1 MEITS
6 YNTDK
11 GRLVTVEVQ
20 FTSAKT
26 TWFKEDDP
34 DGVYSITDIDGDLLI
49 QEPGYRIPLLIQG
62 LSRAVIKHDR
72 DKARE
77 LINLNKVTR

>member
-1 MEITS
+1 MEIPS
-6 YNTDK
+6 YSPDK
-11 GRLVTVEVQ
+11 GRLVTIEVQ
-20 FTSAKT
+20 YTTANT

-49 QEPGYRIPLLIQG
+49 REPGYRIPLLIQG
-62 LSRAVIKHDR
+62 LSRAAINHSR

-77 LINLNKVTR
+77 LINLNM